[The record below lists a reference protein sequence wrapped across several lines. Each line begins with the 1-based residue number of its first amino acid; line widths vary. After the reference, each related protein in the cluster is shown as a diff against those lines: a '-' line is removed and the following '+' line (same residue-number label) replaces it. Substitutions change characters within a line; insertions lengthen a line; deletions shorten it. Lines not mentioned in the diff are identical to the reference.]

1 MEDEREGQEE
11 SSTSKEIELRGCCE
25 HCEWL
30 AFVVFFIRVVSK
42 WGGGGLVRNSMEW
55 FLGGR

>member
-1 MEDEREGQEE
+1 MEDEREGQRE
-11 SSTSKEIELRGCCE
+11 SSTGKEIELRGCCE

-42 WGGGGLVRNSMEW
+42 WGGGLVRNGMGW